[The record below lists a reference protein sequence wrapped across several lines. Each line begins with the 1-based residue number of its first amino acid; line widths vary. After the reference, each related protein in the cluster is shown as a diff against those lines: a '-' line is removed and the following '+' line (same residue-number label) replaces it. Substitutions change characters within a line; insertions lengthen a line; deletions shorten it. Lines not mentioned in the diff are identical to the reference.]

1 MNTTPVRTGGLSW
14 IYVTKLEALPMGKL
28 GLSIPWNSGLVWRRK
43 CHREHISKCSTSQIH
58 GVGFEILGKK
68 CSNRIW
74 SRAICTCWVH
84 SSFFLEFCTADP
96 SYSYLMIWH
105 KFGEVTVP
113 VGESE
118 IISVQKN
125 TWQGPGAPY
134 DVCLCLV
141 VGKNGRE
148 KGKNGD
154 QSTNPW
160 ESV

>member
-1 MNTTPVRTGGLSW
+1 
-14 IYVTKLEALPMGKL
+14 
-28 GLSIPWNSGLVWRRK
+28 
-43 CHREHISKCSTSQIH
+43 
-58 GVGFEILGKK
+58 
-68 CSNRIW
+68 
-74 SRAICTCWVH
+74 
-84 SSFFLEFCTADP
+84 
-96 SYSYLMIWH
+96 MIWH

-148 KGKNGD
+148 KGKMGIKAQITGNQFSLSG
-154 QSTNPW
+154 T
-160 ESV
+160 